1 MAELR
6 GEVMSG
12 PARRRR
18 WSAEEKA
25 ALLAEASRPG
35 MSLSLVAR
43 RYVIARSVLLRWRR
57 RQGESATRS
66 GFVAVRVAPGPA
78 PATMPAASSP
88 RRAERE
94 DAGSSAGLMEIAL
107 GSGLVVRFDRD
118 VDVGVL
124 ARVVEALRP

>member
-25 ALLAEASRPG
+25 ALVAEASRPG

-43 RYVIARSVLLRWRR
+43 RYAIARSVLLRWRR
-57 RQGESATRS
+57 QHGDPAPRS
-66 GFVAVRVAPGPA
+66 GFVAVRVAPA
-78 PATMPAASSP
+78 PATLPAAPSP
-88 RRAERE
+88 RRAARE
-94 DAGSSAGLMEIAL
+94 GSSSGAGLMEIAL
-107 GSGLVVRFDRD
+107 GSGMVIRFGGD

-124 ARVVEALRP
+124 ARVVEALGR